1 MPCSCWKS
9 TVHSFRSHILLLFT
23 LFMIISFCKILISH
37 AKWPMKVYNH
47 SCFNCSTLSYS
58 KSTVIDTYTL
68 QMRVSNPKFLVVLL
82 PPIILLILTTII
94 RLNLIIYVCIYII
107 FGEWMYVKYISILHV
122 LMEKRFIKI
131 HDAWPNLVLY
141 ILLFLKWSTEWK
153 RERSSVY

>member
-1 MPCSCWKS
+1 MVSACLYLLKRMGIICIFLLYYGFGLIKVPCSCWKS

-37 AKWPMKVYNH
+37 AKGPMKVYNH
-47 SCFNCSTLSYS
+47 SSTLSYS

-107 FGEWMYVKYISILHV
+107 FGE
-122 LMEKRFIKI
+122 
-131 HDAWPNLVLY
+131 
-141 ILLFLKWSTEWK
+141 
-153 RERSSVY
+153 